1 MIVFTVN
8 NSRSLAIGS
17 GALSDAGFVVFFF
30 FSSLCCF
37 GFNVNRNTTLNPD
50 VQVFVTWP
58 CRLTHGF

>member
-30 FSSLCCF
+30 FLLCA
-37 GFNVNRNTTLNPD
+37 VLVLMSTETLP
-50 VQVFVTWP
+50 
-58 CRLTHGF
+58 

>member
-8 NSRSLAIGS
+8 NSRSLVIGS
-17 GALSDAGFVVFFF
+17 GALSDAGFVGF

-37 GFNVNRNTTLNPD
+37 GFNVNRNTTLNPY

-58 CRLTHGF
+58 CRLNHGF